1 MNKKAEEGGTG
12 ISGKLVALILM
23 IAVVFVAYYLIASYY
38 SSDPLG
44 IFPDYILNEDVVQY
58 DGREKLLRP
67 EFVFYLFT
75 GKHGGMLLHYDVGSK
90 KWKFKNANTRLST
103 FKNWHYV
110 DASNRR
116 AVLFQY
122 HKGYFTWLT
131 WDSTAYEIAD
141 KNIIFLNGLKGK
153 NAEQGLQHILK
164 RVVNSA
170 NRGSANYKEGNRFYN
185 IDFKIGFGRYGGGS
199 INFGSFEYNL
209 GESRHK
215 SQLNEMNGLII
226 RINQRTKSYLK

>member
-1 MNKKAEEGGTG
+1 MNKKAEEDTG
-12 ISGKLVALILM
+12 ISGKIVALILM

-44 IFPDYILNEDVVQY
+44 IFPDYILDENVVQY

-67 EFVFYLFT
+67 ELVYYLFT
-75 GKHGGMLLHYDVGSK
+75 GSHGGMLLHYDVNSK
-90 KWKFKNANTRLST
+90 RWKFKNENTRFT
-103 FKNWHYV
+103 TYKNWHYV

-122 HKGYFTWLT
+122 HKSVWR
-131 WDSTAYEIAD
+131 SRAKERSIAD
-141 KNIIFLNGLKGK
+141 KNVDFLNGLKGK
-153 NAEQGLQHILK
+153 NAEQGLEHILK
-164 RVVNSA
+164 RVVKND
-170 NRGSANYKEGNRFYN
+170 EGNWWWD
-185 IDFKIGFGRYGGGS
+185 IEFKIGFARYGSGG
-199 INFGSFEYNL
+199 IDFGSFEYDL

-215 SQLNEMNGLII
+215 GQLNEMNGLII